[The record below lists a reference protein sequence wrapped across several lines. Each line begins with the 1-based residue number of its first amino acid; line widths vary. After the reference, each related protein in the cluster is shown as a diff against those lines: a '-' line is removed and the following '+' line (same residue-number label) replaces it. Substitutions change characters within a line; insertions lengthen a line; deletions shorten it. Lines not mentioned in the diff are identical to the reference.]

1 MKALSCLF
9 FLFLVKTSLFGTNVK
24 ITPSDTLYMTIY
36 LQEKDPVTLA
46 SINSQIESIDDC
58 KILMFCNTLNV
69 YILMFENAS
78 GKDIKDLF
86 SVVEKKIN
94 YSVKLYLKEDS
105 FKDILRDCLT
115 YESKISTDIKLLLSK

>member
-9 FLFLVKTSLFGTNVK
+9 FLFLVKTSLLGSNVK

-115 YESKISTDIKLLLSK
+115 YESKISPDIKLLLSK